1 LDEKGVKMEGTVA
14 VSIEKFEE
22 LLTAKLRCQMVEKTI
37 QKALNEDDGYV
48 STSHLAIILGLEKEK
63 NDESNNN

>member
-1 LDEKGVKMEGTVA
+1 MGKLEGTVA
-14 VSIEKFEE
+14 VSIELFEE
-22 LLTAKLRCQMVEKTI
+22 FVTAKLRCQMVEKTI

-63 NDESNNN
+63 KNEDK

>member
-1 LDEKGVKMEGTVA
+1 MEGTVA
-14 VSIEKFEE
+14 VSIELFEE
-22 LLTAKLRCQMVEKTI
+22 FVTAKLRCQMVEKTI

-63 NDESNNN
+63 KNENQ

>member
-1 LDEKGVKMEGTVA
+1 MEGTVA
-14 VSIEKFEE
+14 VSIEV
-22 LLTAKLRCQMVEKTI
+22 LMDLITARIRCQMVEKTI

-63 NDESNNN
+63 KNENQ

>member
-1 LDEKGVKMEGTVA
+1 MEGTIA
-14 VSIEKFEE
+14 VSIEMLEE
-22 LLTAKLRCQMVEKTI
+22 LLTAKLRCQMVEKTV

-63 NDESNNN
+63 KNEDK

>member
-1 LDEKGVKMEGTVA
+1 MEGTVA
-14 VSIEKFEE
+14 VSIEMFEE
-22 LLTAKLRCQMVEKTI
+22 FVTAKLRCQMVEKTI

-63 NDESNNN
+63 KNENQ